1 MSEVV
6 QLQIENKVAR
16 ITINRP
22 EALNSLNSDVL
33 ASLQAKIQQLQ
44 RLTAEDLYLVVLTGA
59 GEKSFIAGADI
70 KEMAQ
75 MSQSEAWDF
84 SKRGQTI
91 LRQLSEIS
99 APVVAMVNG
108 YAFGGGFEVALACDF
123 IYASENARFGLP
135 EVGLGLI
142 PGFGGTFRLAR
153 AVGVQRAKQM
163 IFSGITLTAAEGF
176 YAGFVQKVSATPADL
191 EADIKKISQTI
202 SEKSS
207 VAVQFAKKS
216 VDMCLNL
223 NILESEKI
231 ESRQFAETFT
241 TADSKEGTTA
251 FLEKRKPR
259 FIGK

>member
-1 MSEVV
+1 MSESV
-6 QLQIENKVAR
+6 QLHVENKVAR

-33 ASLQAKIQQLQ
+33 TKLQSQMQ
-44 RLTAEDLYLVVLTGA
+44 RLQKMTSEDLYLVVITGA
-59 GEKSFIAGADI
+59 GDKSFIAGADI

-84 SKRGQTI
+84 SKRGQTV
-91 LRQLSEIS
+91 LRQLSELNS
-99 APVVAMVNG
+99 PVVAMVNG
-108 YAFGGGFEVALACDF
+108 YAFGGGFELALACDF

-163 IFSGITLTAAEGF
+163 IFSGISLTAAEAF
-176 YAGFVQKVSATPADL
+176 SAGFVQKVSATPADL
-191 EADIKKISQTI
+191 DVDVKKITQLI
-202 SEKSS
+202 CEKSPI
-207 VAVQFAKKS
+207 AVQFAKKS
-216 VDMCLNL
+216 VDICLNL

-231 ESRQFAETFT
+231 ESRQFAEIFT
-241 TADSKEGTTA
+241 TTDSKEGTTA

>member
-1 MSEVV
+1 MSEIV
-6 QLQIENKVAR
+6 QLHYENKLAK

-22 EALNSLNSDVL
+22 EALNSLNSEVL
-33 ASLQAKIQQLQ
+33 SSLQSTIQQLQ
-44 RLTAEDLYLVVLTGA
+44 RMSAEDLHVVVVTGA

-91 LRQLSEIS
+91 LRQLSELT

-108 YAFGGGFEVALACDF
+108 YAFGGGFELALACDF

-163 IFSGITLTAAEGF
+163 IFSGISLTAAEALS
-176 YAGFVQKVSATPADL
+176 AGFVQNHC
-191 EADIKKISQTI
+191 
-202 SEKSS
+202 
-207 VAVQFAKKS
+207 QFY
-216 VDMCLNL
+216 L
-223 NILESEKI
+223 
-231 ESRQFAETFT
+231 
-241 TADSKEGTTA
+241 
-251 FLEKRKPR
+251 P
-259 FIGK
+259 